1 MSNVAEE
8 SNSYGGSQPAIH
20 RRGLLAGAAGLG
32 VALSAGSSLAQESQ
46 KIVAEEYWADK
57 GSTKLYIYR
66 KHLADSAVK
75 RPVIM
80 LMHGS
85 TFSGRGGFDLQVPGH
100 EDYSLMDFLAG
111 LGFDVWTMDNEGFG
125 RSTRPDKYLGI
136 ESGVADTEIGFG
148 VIEKITGEK
157 APMVCG
163 QSSGAIRA
171 ALFAAKHPE
180 RVERLVLD
188 AFTYTGKGAPEIDSR
203 RKRAPELQ
211 KSFTRKLDR
220 KTFHGIFTRD
230 DPSTYVPAMADALAD
245 YELKLGDTAPS
256 GSYLDMALHLPFSEP
271 EQVKCPICIIRADTD
286 GNATDAELYD
296 YFARLPNRDKQFH
309 MVRGVAHVSVLG
321 INRHRVWHIMREFF
335 TYPSLR
341 NA

>member
-1 MSNVAEE
+1 MSDVTRQPTRL
-8 SNSYGGSQPAIH
+8 NSSGDGAN
-20 RRGLLAGAAGLG
+20 RRGFIAGT
-32 VALSAGSSLAQESQ
+32 VALGALGGISTATAQDST

-66 KHLADSAVK
+66 KHLADSTAK

-100 EDYSLMDFLAG
+100 KDYSLMDFLAG

-125 RSTRPDKYLGI
+125 RSTRPDTYLGI

-148 VIEKITGEK
+148 VIEKVTGVK

-180 RVERLVLD
+180 RVERLILD
-188 AFTYTGKGAPEIDSR
+188 AFTYTGKEAPEIDSR

-256 GSYLDMALHLPFSEP
+256 GSYLDMALHLPFSQP
-271 EQVKCPICIIRADTD
+271 EQVKCPVCIVRADTD

-321 INRHRVWHIMREFF
+321 INRHRVWHVMREFF